1 MYNGAAAAGA
11 QFQKMMTVL
20 DNRDQRN
27 RFLLELI
34 ATSLDARQVENFV
47 DQTEQMHARVMNIGR
62 IFPVSRN
69 RMRAEYLSLHDLGET
84 KNSVKR
90 RAQFVT
96 HLGKE
101 SRLGDV
107 RGLGAPTRFVGD
119 RLRLFQFSDYCV
131 F

>member
-11 QFQKMMTVL
+11 QLQEMMTVL
-20 DNRDQRN
+20 DNRDERN
-27 RFLLELI
+27 GFLFELI
-34 ATSLDARQVENFV
+34 TTSLDARQVENFV

-84 KNSVKR
+84 ENSVKR
-90 RAQFVT
+90 RAQLVT
-96 HLGKE
+96 HLSKE

-107 RGLGAPTRFVGD
+107 GGLGTPTRFVGD
-119 RLRLFQFSDYCV
+119 RRRLLQFSD
-131 F
+131 

>member
-1 MYNGAAAAGA
+1 MYNSAAAAGT
-11 QFQKMMTVL
+11 QFQKMVTVL
-20 DNRDQRN
+20 DNRDERYG
-27 RFLLELI
+27 FLLELI
-34 ATSLDARQVENFV
+34 PASLDARQIENFI

-62 IFPVSRN
+62 IFPVGRN

-107 RGLGAPTRFVGD
+107 GGLGTPTRFVGD
-119 RLRLFQFSDYCV
+119 RRRLLQFSD
-131 F
+131 